1 MRRIVYTCDRC
12 GREIRTSEENPMAI
26 AIDFAMREENDTSP
40 RKPATE
46 EIRNVMSEMLG
57 RDYCYDCVEKI
68 AKFAK
73 YMMYLDGEHA
83 EERADAMLKENERLC
98 QEVGTLNDAK
108 EDLMQQVSRMSE
120 ENEHLRGEV
129 DELNGRIADMKLETL
144 AEDAKKAADAAVSSN
159 NKRKIGKPPKQ
170 AAEEPAAE
178 AEKPEKPKREHQKR
192 EPDAGKIVA
201 LSVAGW
207 SFDRIASDMHMDEDE
222 VRNILQRVS
231 REGR

>member
-26 AIDFAMREENDTSP
+26 AIDFAMREDNDTSL
-40 RKPATE
+40 RQPATE
-46 EIRNVMSEMLG
+46 EIRNAMSDMLG

-68 AKFAK
+68 AS
-73 YMMYLDGEHA
+73 YMRGIDGELTD
-83 EERADAMLKENERLC
+83 ERADAMFKENERLC

-129 DELNGRIADMKLETL
+129 DELNGRIADMKREAL
-144 AEDAKKAADAAVSSN
+144 AADAKSAVDAEVSSN
-159 NKRKIGKPPKQ
+159 NKKKTGRPPKQ
-170 AAEEPAAE
+170 AAEEPAAKVV
-178 AEKPEKPKREHQKR
+178 KPEKPKREHQKR

-201 LSVAGW
+201 LAAAGW
-207 SFDRIASDMHMDEDE
+207 DTDRIASDMHMDEAE
-222 VRNILQRVS
+222 VKNILKRESQRYK
-231 REGR
+231 

>member
-26 AIDFAMREENDTSP
+26 AIDFAMREDNDTGP
-40 RKPATE
+40 RQPATE
-46 EIRNVMSEMLG
+46 AIRNAMSNMLG

-68 AKFAK
+68 AS
-73 YMMYLDGEHA
+73 YMKGLDGELTD
-83 EERADAMLKENERLC
+83 ERADAMFKENERLC
-98 QEVGTLNDAK
+98 QELGALNDTK
-108 EDLMQQVSRMSE
+108 EDLSQQIRTMAE
-120 ENEHLRGEV
+120 ENERLRGEV
-129 DELNGRIADMKLETL
+129 DELNGRIADMKRETL

-159 NKRKIGKPPKQ
+159 NKKKAGRPPKQ

-178 AEKPEKPKREHQKR
+178 AEKPKRERKPK

-201 LSVAGW
+201 LSAAGW
-207 SFDRIASDMHMDEDE
+207 DSEKIAMDMHMDVAE
-222 VRNILQRVS
+222 VKNILRRVS